1 MINTQTAFC
10 RVDWGIWSLAQLPSS
25 VPPSPQTPK
34 QDHCRHQIL
43 PPRPLE
49 SGGGISSGHN
59 PPAQDSPFLQL
70 CPQHPQPL
78 PFPGRFGNSAR
89 KIGEREHNQLS
100 TPHPPPAQGQF
111 RCGGQRRIGVAF
123 GGHHLGLG
131 EACLSLR
138 PEEIRERQQEHGRG
152 KAGERALLW
161 GNVKWEQWATHCEL
175 SQTKVAETEAQRFLR
190 NHHIPFLTSP
200 GSPA

>member
-1 MINTQTAFC
+1 MINTQIALC
-10 RVDWGIWSLAQLPSS
+10 RVDWGIWSSAQLPSS
-25 VPPSPQTPK
+25 VPPSPQTPQ

-59 PPAQDSPFLQL
+59 PPAQDSLFLQL

-131 EACLSLR
+131 EACLSLG
-138 PEEIRERQQEHGRG
+138 PEEIRKRQQEHGLGEGWG
-152 KAGERALLW
+152 KGFAVGECQVGTVGHSL
-161 GNVKWEQWATHCEL
+161 
-175 SQTKVAETEAQRFLR
+175 
-190 NHHIPFLTSP
+190 
-200 GSPA
+200 